1 MIDGDYKVVRYHS
14 TKAKRY
20 AFWLTVSSQE
30 YQNRIARKTFI
41 DFVETN
47 LGPLGNRWQ
56 YQKVS
61 STRFILKLCE
71 EQDALLFLLKF
82 KKD

>member
-1 MIDGDYKVVRYHS
+1 VIEKDYRVVRYHS
-14 TKAKRY
+14 TKAKKY
-20 AFWLTVSSQE
+20 SFWLTLSSQQ
-30 YQNRIARKTFI
+30 YTDRIARKTFI
-41 DFVETN
+41 DFVENN
-47 LGPLGNRWQ
+47 LGPLGDRWQ

-61 STRFILKLCE
+61 PTRFILKLSG

>member
-1 MIDGDYKVVRYHS
+1 MEKDYKVVRYHS
-14 TKAKRY
+14 TKAKKY
-20 AFWLTVSSQE
+20 SFWLTVSSIE
-30 YQNRIARKTFI
+30 YCDRVARKTFI
-41 DFVETN
+41 DFVENN
-47 LGPLGNRWQ
+47 LGPIGNRWQ
-56 YQKVS
+56 YQKIS

>member
-1 MIDGDYKVVRYHS
+1 MIEKDYRVVRYHS
-14 TKAKRY
+14 TKAKKY
-20 AFWLTVSSQE
+20 AFWLTMATTE
-30 YQNRIARKTFI
+30 YTNRVARKTFI
-41 DFVETN
+41 DFVEN
-47 LGPLGNRWQ
+47 SLGPLGDRWQ

-61 STRFILKLCE
+61 NTRFILKLSG

>member
-1 MIDGDYKVVRYHS
+1 MEKDYRVVRYHS
-14 TKAKRY
+14 TKAKKY
-20 AFWLTVSSQE
+20 SFWLTVSSIE
-30 YQNRIARKTFI
+30 HCDRVARKTFI
-41 DFVETN
+41 DFVENN
-47 LGPLGNRWQ
+47 LGPIGNRWQ
-56 YQKVS
+56 YQKIS